1 MSEKRQQPAV
11 ISDMQRFL
19 LWLIPTVEKFP
30 RSQRFVL
37 GDRIENLALDIFE
50 LLLEASYLRRNR
62 QVLMTA
68 NLKLEKL
75 RHLLRLSVDLKIIT
89 VKKLEYAIQCLYAI
103 GCQIGGWLRSSR

>member
-1 MSEKRQQPAV
+1 
-11 ISDMQRFL
+11 MQSFL

-50 LLLEASYLRRNR
+50 LLLEASYLRNNR
-62 QVLMTA
+62 TVLTSA

-75 RHLLRLSVDLKIIT
+75 RHLLRLATDLKLIT
-89 VKKLEYAIQCLYAI
+89 VKKLEHAVRLLYAI
-103 GCQIGGWLRSSR
+103 GCQIGGWLRITRPS